1 MLLVLGNAVTIIN
14 NNITNNTSRL
24 RKSRLA
30 PIILNEKRG
39 VLTWMKWVMVLRAKT
54 HKLKMKRTKVFLF
67 KWVVSAVH
75 KKADRALI
83 RAHFVPLLNEYR
95 KRCYQKAWNITWGRR
110 LREGWVAWNDEV
122 ITTSH
127 LKYYN
132 NTNNNTN
139 RSPVSKR

>member
-1 MLLVLGNAVTIIN
+1 
-14 NNITNNTSRL
+14 
-24 RKSRLA
+24 
-30 PIILNEKRG
+30 
-39 VLTWMKWVMVLRAKT
+39 MKWVMILRTKT

-122 ITTSH
+122 IITTSH